1 MQRRIIWILS
11 ALLIFLG
18 SLAQAQ
24 EKKPEE
30 PTTAQLTAGEGF
42 ETLHFKNVNLTPG
55 GFFETALIF
64 RSANENASVGSTYR
78 DIPLQG
84 TANSHMHEFRMDARQ
99 SRVSLLAET
108 KVNETKVSG
117 YVETD
122 FLGAAPTA
130 NENESNSWNLRL
142 RQAWATVDFQ
152 SGMSVTTGQAWSLIT
167 TNRSGLK
174 PRSEFLPTTID
185 AQYVVG
191 YNWARQAEIRLTD
204 KFSDG
209 VWGAVS
215 IENPEMTTPGVVLPP
230 NLQGTQSTSNN
241 TNSPTSL
248 INGGSVST
256 DGYPDLLG
264 KMVFEPGWGHYEIK
278 GLGRAFK
285 DRLVNTTADTGTNHV
300 AYGYGFG
307 AAALLPLLPN
317 LTFVAEGLGGAGIGR
332 YASGQGPDVIVKAD
346 GSIKPVPATQ
356 ILTGLEWHPTS
367 AWDVYAYYGMEHY
380 QRTTDD
386 NNTALAGNG
395 GIGYGSGLT
404 NLSGCIIEIPTNT
417 TNQPAT
423 LCQANQTIWQ
433 VQPGFWYR
441 FFKSSAGTAAWG
453 ASYSYTHREL
463 WTGRDSIGNKLQ
475 PTAGENMVMTSF
487 RYYLP

>member
-1 MQRRIIWILS
+1 MRMRIIFIVS

-30 PTTAQLTAGEGF
+30 PTTGQLTAGEGF

-55 GFFETALIF
+55 GFFETTLLF
-64 RSANENASVGSTYR
+64 RSANENADVGSTYR

-84 TANSHMHEFRMDARQ
+84 TANSQMHEFRMTSRQ

-108 KVNETKVSG
+108 KVKETNVSG

-142 RQAWATVDFQ
+142 RQAWATADFQ
-152 SGMSVTTGQAWSLIT
+152 SGLSVTTGQAWSLIT

-191 YNWARQAEIRLTD
+191 YNWARQVQLRLTD

-215 IENPEMTTPGVVLPP
+215 IENPEMSSAGVVLPP
-230 NLQGTQSTSNN
+230 NVQGFNGNFNTTNPQSLMNA
-241 TNSPTSL
+241 
-248 INGGSVST
+248 SVST

-278 GLGRAFK
+278 GLGRVFK
-285 DRLVNTTADTGTNHV
+285 DRTVNSTTEGTNHV
-300 AYGYGFG
+300 AYGYGVG

-332 YASGQGPDVIVKAD
+332 YASAQGPDVIAKAD

-356 ILTGLEWHPTS
+356 VLTGLEWHPTS
-367 AWDVYAYYGMEHY
+367 AWDVYAYYGLEHY

-386 NNTALAGNG
+386 SKTTGAAPNNNG
-395 GIGYGSGLT
+395 VGYGSGLD
-404 NLSGCIIEIPTNT
+404 NLSGCITEV
-417 TNQPAT
+417 PAT
-423 LCQANQTIWQ
+423 TGGVCQANQTIWQ
-433 VQPGFWYR
+433 IQPGFWYR

-463 WTGRDSIGNKLQ
+463 WTGRNNLQ
-475 PTAGENMVMTSF
+475 PTAGEHMAMTSF